1 MASGQKRPACWYAK
15 RQQII
20 TKGNKIAGPS
30 VSNLMVNLQHYV
42 NKVSKYNLALAFEPK
57 HWRNLQVGGSVIDI

>member
-1 MASGQKRPACWYAK
+1 MASGQKKVARWYTK

-20 TKGNKIAGPS
+20 TKGNKMVGPS

-42 NKVSKYNLALAFEPK
+42 NKVSKYKLTLALEPK
-57 HWRNLQVGGSVIDI
+57 HWSDLQVGDQS